1 MCSLYRAHEDDEHM
15 FLGSASKPRLIG
27 FSIWASNP
35 VAAVWWFGHKITAM
49 VSCFGLQKQVG
60 CDLSV
65 VPQN

>member
-1 MCSLYRAHEDDEHM
+1 M

-60 CDLSV
+60 YDLSV